1 MGTPR
6 ASSWLL
12 PPVATETV
20 GVIGPMKPTFTVSRC
35 SGSGL
40 SRPAPQ

>member
-1 MGTPR
+1 MPR

-20 GVIGPMKPTFTVSRC
+20 CMMGPMNPIFTVSRF
-35 SGSGL
+35 SGSG
-40 SRPAPQ
+40 SPRPGPL